1 MIQARRQAGA
11 MRPPFNASGVKRDPA
26 AIMIA
31 ERQGK
36 HA

>member
-1 MIQARRQAGA
+1 MIQARRQAGVV
-11 MRPPFNASGVKRDPA
+11 RPPFNASGVKLDPA

-31 ERQGK
+31 DRQGK